1 MNLFETLRGAI
12 EAITSNK
19 MRTALT
25 MLGSII
31 GVAAVI
37 TLSSLGEGV
46 QDMVSDSFGDLGT
59 NRLVVVPRQPEDET
73 SPAYLTLSDAEA
85 LADPLNAPALASVTP
100 EMEGTFRV
108 SREQESVNVRVSG
121 TNEQMVAVGSLEL
134 AGGSFLS
141 VNDVSAHRR
150 VAVLGWDTYESLF
163 PSQEYPVG
171 ESVIID
177 GSRFEIIG
185 VLKAKGGMFWT
196 GSLDEVVYVP
206 ITTGHDR
213 LFSARDLSG
222 DPIIATISAS
232 AVSDDAAGL
241 AQSQAERTLRQNH
254 ALGQD
259 DDDDFQV
266 YSQQEAIE
274 TSGEITNVIT
284 MFLGAVAGISLLVG
298 GIGIMNI
305 MLVTVTERTREIGIR
320 KAVGGTSEAVLTQF
334 LIESLVLSL
343 TGGILGIVLG
353 WFGARAI
360 SEVIGIVAVITPM
373 VLALATGVSILVGV
387 VFGVYPA
394 MRAAKLDPI
403 QALRHE

>member
-1 MNLFETLRGAI
+1 MNLFETLRGAL
-12 EAITSNK
+12 EAIASNK

-25 MLGSII
+25 MLGIII

-59 NRLVVVPRQPEDET
+59 NRLVMVPRQPEEET

-85 LADPLNAPALASVTP
+85 LADPFNAPALAAVAP

-108 SREQESVNVRVSG
+108 TREQESVNVRVSG
-121 TNEQMVAVGSLEL
+121 TNEQMVTIGSLEL

-141 VNDVSAHRR
+141 VNDVSEHRR

-163 PSQEYPVG
+163 PSQAYPVG
-171 ESVIID
+171 ESIIID

-213 LFSARDLSG
+213 LFPARNLSG

-232 AVSDDAAGL
+232 AVSDDAASL
-241 AQSQAERTLRQNH
+241 AQTQAERTLRQNH

-298 GIGIMNI
+298 GM
-305 MLVTVTERTREIGIR
+305 
-320 KAVGGTSEAVLTQF
+320 AS
-334 LIESLVLSL
+334 
-343 TGGILGIVLG
+343 
-353 WFGARAI
+353 
-360 SEVIGIVAVITPM
+360 
-373 VLALATGVSILVGV
+373 
-387 VFGVYPA
+387 
-394 MRAAKLDPI
+394 
-403 QALRHE
+403 

>member
-1 MNLFETLRGAI
+1 MNLFETLRGAL

-25 MLGSII
+25 MLGIII

-46 QDMVSDSFGDLGT
+46 QDMVSDSFGSLGT
-59 NRLVVVPRQPEDET
+59 NRLAIIPRQPEDAT
-73 SPAYLTLSDAEA
+73 TPAYLTLSDAEA
-85 LADPLNAPALASVTP
+85 LADPFNAPALAAVAP
-100 EMEGTFRV
+100 EMQDTFRV
-108 SREQESVNVRVSG
+108 THEQESVDVKVSG
-121 TNEQMVAVGSLEL
+121 TNEQIVEVASLEMI
-134 AGGSFLS
+134 GGSFFS
-141 VNDVSAHRR
+141 ESDVSERRR
-150 VAVLGWDTYESLF
+150 VAVLGWDTYEELF
-163 PSQEYPVG
+163 PDQGYPVG
-171 ESVIID
+171 ESIVID
-177 GSRFEIIG
+177 GSRFDIIG

-196 GSLDEVVYVP
+196 GSLDEVIYVP
-206 ITTGHDR
+206 ITAGHDR
-213 LFSARDLSG
+213 LFPARDLSG
-222 DPIIATISAS
+222 DKIIATINAS
-232 AVSDDAAGL
+232 AVSDDSASL
-241 AQSQAERTLRQNH
+241 AQSQAERTLRITH
-254 ALGQD
+254 GLDSD

-266 YSQQEAIE
+266 FSQQEAIE
-274 TSGEITNVIT
+274 TSGEITSVIT
-284 MFLGAVAGISLLVG
+284 LFLGAVAGISLLVG

-320 KAVGGTSEAVLTQF
+320 KAVGGTSEAIMAQF

-343 TGGILGIVLG
+343 TGGLLGIALG

-360 SEVIGIVAVITPM
+360 SGLIGIVAVITPA